1 MKLLGIFL
9 TACVVLAA
17 AQAVATA
24 LCVLLIVGLVYGLFV
39 APRET
44 LGFVGLILIAGA
56 FQAYPLAFLVV
67 SAILVATSMIC
78 RG

>member
-1 MKLLGIFL
+1 MRWLGIFL

-44 LGFVGLILIAGA
+44 LGLVGLILIAGA
-56 FQAYPLAFLVV
+56 FQAYPLAFLAV
-67 SAILVATSMIC
+67 SAMLVAISMI
-78 RG
+78 RRR

>member
-1 MKLLGIFL
+1 MKLLGILL

-24 LCVLLIVGLVYGLFV
+24 LYVLLLAGLAYSLFV

-44 LGFVGLILIAGA
+44 LGFLGLILIGG
-56 FQAYPLAFLVV
+56 FVQAHPLAFLTVV
-67 SAILVATSMIC
+67 VLLAIARRLA
-78 RG
+78 

>member
-1 MKLLGIFL
+1 MRWLGIFL
-9 TACVVLAA
+9 TGCVVLAA

-24 LCVLLIVGLVYGLFV
+24 LCVLLIGGVIYGLFF

-56 FQAYPLAFLVV
+56 FQAYPLAFLAV
-67 SAILVATSMIC
+67 SAMLAATSMI
-78 RG
+78 RRR

>member
-24 LCVLLIVGLVYGLFV
+24 LCVLLVAGLVYGLFA

-44 LGFVGLILIAGA
+44 LGFLGLILVGGL
-56 FQAYPLAFLVV
+56 FQANPLAFLAVV
-67 SAILVATSMIC
+67 ALLTITRRLV
-78 RG
+78 